1 MLSFTSYT
9 KVGLRFATFGG
20 IAVSLLSIAVAIYY
34 LVYKLLH
41 WYTFSAGI
49 IPLIIGTFLLGGI
62 QLFFIGFLGE
72 YIMSMNNRIMNR
84 PLVVEEERINF
95 DEEKELQ

>member
-9 KVGLRFATFGG
+9 KVGLRFATIGG
-20 IAVSLLSIAVAIYY
+20 FIVAFIAFVLGVFYTIAKLSNWNKFIAGTVPILISVLFLGSL
-34 LVYKLLH
+34 
-41 WYTFSAGI
+41 
-49 IPLIIGTFLLGGI
+49 

-72 YIMSMNNRIMNR
+72 YIMSINNRIMNR

-95 DEEKELQ
+95 EDGKE